1 MMEATYW
8 FSLYAHMM
16 ILLAV
21 LLGTILAVPAGL
33 ASGIIARKQGH
44 PLWYG
49 AMAALYSAFAFL
61 PWVYF
66 ICRQLGYHKLAVTR
80 VLVRAGY
87 IALYAHW
94 FMGPVTFGII
104 LADTVCE
111 GCSAYEGSFAGD
123 FRPLFMA
130 LVVLNILMCIGT
142 LIWMWHAR
150 QTAAEQ
156 RARVEWGLANDEE
169 PYLLRPVYVIPF
181 PLTILWG
188 AFMMT
193 AFFNA
198 A

>member
-1 MMEATYW
+1 MEATYW
-8 FSLYAHMM
+8 YSLYAHMA

-21 LLGTILAVPAGL
+21 LLGAVLAVPAGI
-33 ASGIIARKQGH
+33 ASGIIARKHGR

-49 AMAALYSAFAFL
+49 AMAALYSALAFL

-66 ICRQLGYHKLAVTR
+66 ICRQLGYHKLAATR
-80 VLVRAGY
+80 VLVRVGY
-87 IALYAHW
+87 LALYAHW
-94 FMGPVTFGII
+94 LAGPVTFGII
-104 LADTVCE
+104 LAGTVCE
-111 GCSAYEGSFAGD
+111 GCSAYEGSFVGE

-130 LVVLNILMCIGT
+130 LVVLNLLMCIGT
-142 LIWMWHAR
+142 LVWVWYAR
-150 QTAAEQ
+150 QAAAGQ
-156 RARVEWGLANDEE
+156 RTRARWGLADDEE
-169 PYLLRPVYVIPF
+169 PYLLRPVYVAPF

>member
-1 MMEATYW
+1 MEATYW
-8 FSLYAHMM
+8 YSLYAHMM
-16 ILLAV
+16 ILLVV
-21 LLGTILAVPAGL
+21 LLGTILAVPA
-33 ASGIIARKQGH
+33 
-44 PLWYG
+44 
-49 AMAALYSAFAFL
+49 
-61 PWVYF
+61 
-66 ICRQLGYHKLAVTR
+66 
-80 VLVRAGY
+80 
-87 IALYAHW
+87 
-94 FMGPVTFGII
+94 
-104 LADTVCE
+104 
-111 GCSAYEGSFAGD
+111 GSFAGD